1 MSAIFGETLTFGQ
14 TKGPDVRLK
23 VFGDELYARY
33 EDLNGFTVVYDQGR
47 GQFCYAR
54 LAAGLFVSTEVPLD
68 RPPPAG
74 IVRHLQKSP
83 EAIHAKTEARRMRR
97 SAISRSGASEEIVR
111 TFGPNQGLLAG
122 RVLSIGRVRGLTILV
137 NFRDVT
143 STVTRDDVDAM
154 LNSDN
159 YTRNG
164 NICSAREYFRRVS
177 SGKLDYQNVV
187 VGPFQLSRERE
198 FYINNLLI
206 EEALQLAVASGVDLK
221 QFDSR
226 NQNIIDAL
234 NVLYAGQTQYRG
246 ELWPHNFNINLQFGT
261 MHTDL
266 YLLTSLG
273 RTAADLS
280 IGTFCHENGHLLCRF
295 PDMYDYGE
303 RDGDMAASAG
313 IGNYC
318 LMGSGNHVDN
328 GRSPSPVCAYLR
340 DLAGWC
346 DNEIDLGAPG
356 EFDARQGDYNTVMK
370 FRSSKANE
378 YFLVENRSKMN
389 LDRGGLSSGLAVYHC
404 DILGSNELQQGTATK
419 HYQCALLQA
428 DGERHLELNVNQGD
442 GADLF
447 GAVAGVALS
456 SESRPNSREWDG
468 REFRPGDIGH
478 LRGWA
483 GDQIPRRRRGCRNA
497 DDVRSGDAQS
507 GHSGQSAGGRVE
519 QDQHHEIGYRHGDQG
534 ERQHHAYLYR
544 RPARDPHLSLRK
556 ARNAARPARRIGR
569 QPGRHLQFGLPG
581 SSRRDARTADEGRLG
596 PQRVRPCKTGSR
608 QAEELEDRAQECVG
622 RLVSAERRAGSC
634 RGLAAGGRGAPAP
647 ACRSAHA
654 PRRQEEAQGC
664 LKRGQA
670 GNPYSWR
677 GLSTRMRRCAAVS
690 STHCGM
696 RSTRSPSF
704 GTLRPSMLTCGQS
717 VPNTSRSARCFT
729 SARAIGVTAA

>member
-14 TKGPDVRLK
+14 ANGPEVRLR

-33 EDLNGFTVVYDQGR
+33 EDLNGFTVVYDPGR
-47 GQFCYAR
+47 RLFCYVR
-54 LAAGLFVSTEVPLD
+54 LAAGLFVSTGVSLD

-74 IVRHLQKSP
+74 IVRHLQESP
-83 EAIHAKTEARRMRR
+83 EAIHAKTEGRRMRR
-97 SAISRSGASEEIVR
+97 AAISRSGASEDIVR

-137 NFRDVT
+137 NFQDVA
-143 STVTRDDVDAM
+143 STVTREDVDAM
-154 LNSDN
+154 LNGDN

-206 EEALQLAVASGVDLK
+206 EEALQLAVASGIDLK

-246 ELWPHNFNINLQFGT
+246 ELWPHNFNINLQFGA

-303 RDGDMAASAG
+303 RDGDTAASAG

-328 GRSPSPVCAYLR
+328 GRSPSPVCGYLR

-346 DNEIDLGAPG
+346 DREVDLGAPG
-356 EFDARQGDYNTVMK
+356 EFEARHGDYNAVMK
-370 FRSSKANE
+370 FRSSKPNE
-378 YFLVENRSKMN
+378 YFLVENRSKMD

-442 GADLF
+442 GSDLF

-468 REFRPGDIGH
+468 RESGLVISDISAAGPVIKFRIG
-478 LRGWA
+478 A
-483 GDQIPRRRRGCRNA
+483 AVAATQTT
-497 DDVRSGDAQS
+497 
-507 GHSGQSAGGRVE
+507 SGQATPNLAIPDNQPAGVSSKINITKSGTVAAIKVSVNITHTYIGDLRVTLTSPSGKLETLHAQLGGSADNLVATYDSASPGVLAAMLG
-519 QDQHHEIGYRHGDQG
+519 QPMKGDWV
-534 ERQHHAYLYR
+534 LNV
-544 RPARDPHLSLRK
+544 S
-556 ARNAARPARRIGR
+556 
-569 QPGRHLQFGLPG
+569 
-581 SSRRDARTADEGRLG
+581 
-596 PQRVRPCKTGSR
+596 
-608 QAEELEDRAQECVG
+608 DRARQDVG
-622 RLVSAERRAGSC
+622 RLRNWKIELKSASAGSS
-634 RGLAAGGRGAPAP
+634 PP
-647 ACRSAHA
+647 SA
-654 PRRQEEAQGC
+654 
-664 LKRGQA
+664 
-670 GNPYSWR
+670 NP
-677 GLSTRMRRCAAVS
+677 LPVAV
-690 STHCGM
+690 
-696 RSTRSPSF
+696 
-704 GTLRPSMLTCGQS
+704 
-717 VPNTSRSARCFT
+717 SRSAGA
-729 SARAIGVTAA
+729 ARARPRAAARTRRVAKKKRKAA